1 MSDEPREPNGAVRI
15 AAKALY
21 SHASAAAT
29 LIRNNHRGWAAS
41 LAVEIL
47 ESLTEADCYAICWES
62 LDRMTDKNKTETCA
76 EALMR
81 EYAQQ
86 KPEVEKEIY
95 VQPEVPTRSATGK
108 IVKSGPA

>member
-1 MSDEPREPNGAVRI
+1 MSETTEQPNEAVRI
-15 AAKALY
+15 AAKALC

-62 LDRMTDKNKTETCA
+62 LDRMADKKP
-76 EALMR
+76 
-81 EYAQQ
+81 
-86 KPEVEKEIY
+86 KPEAEREIY
-95 VQPEVPTRSATGK
+95 VQPEVPTRNAAGK
-108 IVKSGPA
+108 IVHIGRLQPMPYPEEDR